1 MIPIPDNVLKALCA
15 GVGLVFIWRAGALA
29 GQVKSWKGRTA
40 LHAASGLAAL
50 FTGDLVGALA
60 GLGVGLN
67 ALTLA
72 MSAVL
77 GVPGVALAWAVKYL
91 L

>member
-1 MIPIPDNVLKALCA
+1 MVPDNVLKALCA
-15 GVGLVFIWRAGALA
+15 AVGLAFIWRALALA
-29 GQVKSWKGRTA
+29 GQVKSGKSRAA

-50 FTGDLVGALA
+50 FTADLVGELA

-67 ALTLA
+67 ALTLSL
-72 MSAVL
+72 SAVL
-77 GVPGVALAWAVKYL
+77 GVPGAALAWAVKYL

>member
-1 MIPIPDNVLKALCA
+1 MVPDDVLKALCA
-15 GVGLVFIWRAGALA
+15 AVGLAFIWRALALA
-29 GQVKSWKGRTA
+29 GQVKSGKGRAA

-60 GLGVGLN
+60 GLRVGLN

-72 MSAVL
+72 MSAIL
-77 GVPGVALAWAVKYL
+77 GVPGAALAWAIKYL